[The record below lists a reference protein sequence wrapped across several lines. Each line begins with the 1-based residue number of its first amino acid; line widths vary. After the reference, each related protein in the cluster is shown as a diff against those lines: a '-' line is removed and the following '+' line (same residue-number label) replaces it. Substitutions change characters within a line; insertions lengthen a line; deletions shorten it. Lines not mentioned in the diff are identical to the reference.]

1 MTEQTRVITWQTTKT
16 ETGFAFRV
24 YSFGYQIPEITLK
37 SGVCATRAIAVGQ
50 AKRWSRYLKSQQ
62 RIAA

>member
-1 MTEQTRVITWQTTKT
+1 MTDQTRVITWRTTKT
-16 ETGFAFRV
+16 EKGFAFRV

-37 SGVCATRAIAVGQ
+37 TGICPTRATATDR
-50 AKRWSRYLKSQQ
+50 AKKWSRYLKSQQ